1 MIDIDRVLQ
10 TRDFHESLDTR
21 LAFILYCGYQNTT
34 MNGSFAMQQPKLA
47 LACNRFPFSATL
59 FLCLRPY
66 S

>member
-1 MIDIDRVLQ
+1 MVDIGHALQ
-10 TRDFHESLDTR
+10 IRDFHESLDTR

-47 LACNRFPFSATL
+47 LACNRFPCSAIR
-59 FLCLRPY
+59 FLCLRLC